1 MADRVLPSQPRELLG
16 VEDVDDV
23 THPPVEAQVLAVA
36 RGDTGALLT
45 AMLECMQ
52 SEVGEIGGLRMAK
65 NAENAAHGGTSLG
78 RRGAE
83 PCHGF
88 HGSASLLTERR
99 GFVRAAGLC
108 ARPRSARVEP

>member
-1 MADRVLPSQPRELLG
+1 MTWPIPRCEAEL
-16 VEDVDDV
+16 
-23 THPPVEAQVLAVA
+23 LAVA
-36 RGDTGALLT
+36 GDDAGAFLAAVL
-45 AMLECMQ
+45 Q
-52 SEVGEIGGLRMAK
+52 GVQPEVSQVRRFRMTVD
-65 NAENAAHGGTSLG
+65 AENSTHGGTSLG
-78 RRGAE
+78 RRGAR